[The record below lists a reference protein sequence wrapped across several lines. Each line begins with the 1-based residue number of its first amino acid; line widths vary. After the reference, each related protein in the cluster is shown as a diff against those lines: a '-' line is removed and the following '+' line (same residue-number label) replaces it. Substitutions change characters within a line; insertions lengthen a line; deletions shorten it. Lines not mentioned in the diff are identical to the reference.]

1 MDGREGINVQG
12 SSSYFLNNRD
22 GFGGTGPFVRGP
34 DGGLQVSHPI
44 YKNLSNH
51 PNISLH
57 PNAGITGNDPVS
69 ESSAFRV
76 ENSSLNND
84 ISSSNNNNSYTQGMS
99 IAVVPG
105 GSHGGVETTEKKK
118 RGRPR
123 KYGLEGSPKVTLKL
137 SSPVPKMPSS
147 SDPNTSG
154 EKPRKGRPPGTG
166 WKQKLAHHG
175 DWMNSSAGQAFTP
188 HVLHIGVGEDIAA
201 KILAFAQQRS
211 RALCIIS
218 GSGSVSLVTLKQP
231 ETPSSTVTF
240 EGRFEILCLSG
251 SYLVAGN
258 DGSSNRAGGISI
270 SLCSPNG
277 HTLGGAIGGKLI
289 AANNVQVVGCSFVYD
304 ATKGKLRPE
313 SQTDERKLLEQSSEK
328 PYTPYN
334 AATGQNTNSGPGDW
348 QLSSQRDVESS
359 QEDFDLSR
367 G

>member
-34 DGGLQVSHPI
+34 GVSLQVSNPI

-51 PNISLH
+51 QNISLH
-57 PNAGITGNDPVS
+57 PNAGITGNAPVS
-69 ESSAFRV
+69 ESSAFHV
-76 ENSSLNND
+76 ENSSLNNN
-84 ISSSNNNNSYTQGMS
+84 ISSSNNNSNSYTQGMS
-99 IAVVPG
+99 IAIVPG
-105 GSHGGVETTEKKK
+105 GSHGGVEMTEKKK

-123 KYGLEGSPKVTLKL
+123 KYGPEGSPKVTLKL
-137 SSPVPKMPSS
+137 SSHVPKMPSS

-201 KILAFAQQRS
+201 KIFAFAQQRS
-211 RALCIIS
+211 RALCIMS

-251 SYLVAGN
+251 SYLVAEN
-258 DGSSNRAGGISI
+258 DGSSNRTGGISI

-289 AANNVQVVGCSFVYD
+289 AANHVQVVGCSFVYD
-304 ATKGKLRPE
+304 ATKA
-313 SQTDERKLLEQSSEK
+313 QTDERKLLEQFSQK

-334 AATGQNTNSGPGDW
+334 AATVQNTNSGPNDW
-348 QLSSQRDVESS
+348 QLSSRPVESS